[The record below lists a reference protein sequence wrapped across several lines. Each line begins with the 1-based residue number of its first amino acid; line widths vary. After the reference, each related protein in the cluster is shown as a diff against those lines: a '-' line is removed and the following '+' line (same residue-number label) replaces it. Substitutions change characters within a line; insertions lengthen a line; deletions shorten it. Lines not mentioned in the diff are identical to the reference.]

1 MKQLRKRICSGRT
14 AQSGEPMDEKYWE
27 GYVIPVTEIV
37 LEDDYELP
45 IWMRQ

>member
-1 MKQLRKRICSGRT
+1 
-14 AQSGEPMDEKYWE
+14 MDEKYWE
-27 GYVIPVTEIV
+27 GYVIPVTGIV